1 MEKFSIIS
9 LGSQI
14 VTEAN
19 AYKYLEEVR
28 WGDETACP
36 HCGVISSDYFLTLKS
51 GISRET
57 SSGKQSPW
65 RIWKCSD

>member
-1 MEKFSIIS
+1 MPAVEKFSIIS
-9 LGSQI
+9 LGAQI
-14 VTEAN
+14 ATEAN

-36 HCGVISSDYFLTLKS
+36 RCGVISSRYFLTPKN

-57 SSGKQSPW
+57 SSGKQSQR
-65 RIWKCSD
+65 RI

>member
-1 MEKFSIIS
+1 MPSAENFLIFS

-14 VTEAN
+14 ATEAN
-19 AYKYLEEVR
+19 TYKYLEEVR

-36 HCGVISSDYFLTLKS
+36 RCGVISSRSFLTPKN

-57 SSGKQSPW
+57 SSRKHSQR
-65 RIWKCSD
+65 RI